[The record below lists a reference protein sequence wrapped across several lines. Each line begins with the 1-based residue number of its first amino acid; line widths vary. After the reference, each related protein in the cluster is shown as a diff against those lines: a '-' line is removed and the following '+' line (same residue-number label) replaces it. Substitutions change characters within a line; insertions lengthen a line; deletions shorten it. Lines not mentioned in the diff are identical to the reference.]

1 LTEMVNEGRH
11 LRRLRWGTRVA
22 TLVKPYQLSFTDI
35 TAFEVVWIIA
45 EDDRRQIGI
54 GEAVALPGYNWET
67 GQTVRGAV
75 GVICQDADGAAVSA
89 IVQRCRD
96 LRKQHPFAASA
107 VMAALD
113 MPRFLAHASSNA
125 RFPISAAISGDLP
138 LAMLRQIVETQLG
151 SGYNFLKV
159 KVGRNLES
167 DAAAARCVL
176 TEWAG
181 RQFRVVFDANQ
192 AHSID
197 AALAFAGVLRE
208 CSSERLQWYEQPV
221 DRRDWEGMERLCR
234 TSGVPI
240 VLDECIYNEEDVE
253 RAAAIGAHGVKLK
266 LIKNFGIVETLSL
279 ARLARKHGLIVV
291 FGNGVASDIGN
302 LSEYLTLAAAEGLFA
317 MPSESSG
324 FVKLGEPILGRIL
337 KIDSSGHFGCR
348 VSAGVV
354 DERIKEFVQVAIG

>member
-1 LTEMVNEGRH
+1 MTNMVNEGRH

-22 TLVKPYQLSFTDI
+22 TLIKPYELSFADI
-35 TAFEVVWIIA
+35 TAFEVVWIWA
-45 EDDRRQIGI
+45 EDDRSQIGV

-67 GQTVRGAV
+67 VQAVRAAV
-75 GVICQDADGAAVSA
+75 GVICEDADGAAVSA

-96 LRKQHPFAASA
+96 LRQQHPFAASA

-113 MPRFLAHASSNA
+113 MPQFLAHAGSNA
-125 RFPISAAISGDLP
+125 RFPISAAVAGDLP
-138 LAMLRQIVETQLG
+138 VVTLRQIVEAQLG

-159 KVGRNLES
+159 KVGRDFES

-181 RQFRVVFDANQ
+181 RHFSVVFDANQ
-192 AHSID
+192 AHSTD
-197 AALAFAGVLRE
+197 AALAFAAVLRE
-208 CSSERLQWYEQPV
+208 CASERLQWYEQPV

-253 RAAAIGAHGVKLK
+253 RAAVIGAHGVKLK

-279 ARLARKHGLIVV
+279 GRLARKHGLIVV

-302 LSEYLTLAAAEGLFA
+302 LGEYLTLAAAEGLFA
-317 MPSESSG
+317 APSECSG
-324 FVKLGEPILGRIL
+324 FAKLREPILGQVL
-337 KIDSSGHFGCR
+337 KIDSSGHFVCR
-348 VSAGVV
+348 VSASAVA
-354 DERIKEFVQVAIG
+354 ERIKEFVQVAIG